1 VEDRQPSP
9 PTDRVVRVL
18 RLLSE
23 RDDGASVTEVAEHLE
38 LNRAT
43 CTSILASLEQW
54 GWVTRLHAAAG
65 ASRRFGLGDGL
76 LSIAEV
82 ARERLPVLDLAPAV
96 LASLTDETGYRSTLS
111 RSDGHHLTT
120 IAAHGDRART
130 VPGSGV
136 GNRMPLRPPFGV
148 VIAAWSSDAERARW
162 FERSDLP
169 ADERAQLAQ
178 FLDSVRRNG
187 FAARR
192 FDSANQ
198 PALSTIQQLIATLGD
213 ATEQSELR
221 EELVRLLLSYSGTG
235 YTYDELD
242 GPGQVDVSY
251 LVVPVFE
258 RGLPRYQLEL
268 HVLRGAMA
276 RSEMRHCVD
285 LLLAA
290 AKELEV

>member
-1 VEDRQPSP
+1 MEDRQPSP

-18 RLLSE
+18 RLLA
-23 RDDGASVTEVAEHLE
+23 DADGGATITEIAEALE

-43 CTSILASLEQW
+43 CTSILGSLEQW
-54 GWVTRLHAAAG
+54 GWVTRDA
-65 ASRRFGLGDGL
+65 RRYGLGDGL
-76 LSIAEV
+76 LSIAEA

-96 LASLTDETGYRSTLS
+96 LSRLTDETGYRSTLS

-148 VIAAWSSDAERARW
+148 VIAAWSSDDERDRW
-162 FERSDLP
+162 FARSDLP
-169 ADERAQLAQ
+169 ADERARLER
-178 FLDSVRRNG
+178 FLGSVRRSG

-192 FDSANQ
+192 FDSVNQ
-198 PALSTIQQLIATLGD
+198 PALSTIQQLVATLGD
-213 ATEQSELR
+213 TKEQSELR
-221 EELVRLLLSYSGTG
+221 EELVRLLMSYSGTG
-235 YTYDELD
+235 YTYDELE
-242 GPGQVDVSY
+242 GPGTIDVSY

-268 HVLRGAMA
+268 HVLRGEMA
-276 RSEMRHCVD
+276 RREMRHCVD
-285 LLLAA
+285 LLLSA
-290 AKELEV
+290 AKELET

>member
-1 VEDRQPSP
+1 
-9 PTDRVVRVL
+9 VL
-18 RLLSE
+18 RLLTE
-23 RDDGASVTEVAEHLE
+23 HDGAPTVTEIADDLD

-43 CTSILASLEQW
+43 CASILASLEQW
-54 GWVTRLHAAAG
+54 GWVTRLDA
-65 ASRRFGLGDGL
+65 RRFGLGDGL
-76 LSIAEV
+76 VSVAEA
-82 ARERLPVLDLAPAV
+82 ARSRLPVLDTAPAV
-96 LASLTDETGYRSTLS
+96 LASLTEATGFRSTLS

-136 GNRMPLRPPFGV
+136 GSRMPLRPPFGV
-148 VIAAWSSDAERARW
+148 VIAAWSTDDERARW
-162 FERSDLP
+162 FARSELPDEER
-169 ADERAQLAQ
+169 ERLVV
-178 FLDSVRRNG
+178 FLDSVRRAG

-198 PALSTIQQLIATLGD
+198 PALATIQQLVATLGD
-213 ATEQSELR
+213 THEQAELR
-221 EELVRLLLSYSGTG
+221 EELVRLLMSYSGTG

-242 GPGQVDVSY
+242 GPGSLGVSY

-268 HVLRGAMA
+268 HVLRGEMP
-276 RSEMRHCVD
+276 RSEMRRCVD

-290 AKELEV
+290 AKELEM